1 VSVARTG
8 DVGARRPRTG
18 GGRQPRAPAS
28 PWANP
33 QRGDKLTAI
42 LGLLAKHRKVLADR
56 LQIATSAALARG
68 GPQGIIDAMSG
79 QVRPTPSV
87 EKVVERQEFARPND
101 EGAAA
106 QPDEGAAAKSEEAG
120 AAESEEAAAPESEE
134 AAAAEPP
141 DWERVA
147 AFVLSFEQRQVEGRP
162 ERQLVAQQAE
172 TEAEQEGTSW
182 PTWDPSG
189 LSDWLQ
195 QKLADVGGHDQA
207 APPQGQP
214 ARAERTPETGPG
226 HSPGEAGMRSG
237 RGRLRIRLVTIADT
251 TGRVRVVSDDQ
262 LTAQAVTCT
271 VPGRLEVQVAGAET
285 RRDVQ
290 VALRFARTGQL
301 GWSPHEPTTASADGT
316 AKIELTEVP
325 TGQYEARVLAWTP
338 DASAEHVAVG
348 LGILTIR

>member
-1 VSVARTG
+1 MSVAGTG
-8 DVGARRPRTG
+8 DVGPRRPRTG
-18 GGRQPRAPAS
+18 GGRQPRASAS
-28 PWANP
+28 LQANP
-33 QRGDKLTAI
+33 QPGDKLTSI
-42 LGLLAKHRKVLADR
+42 PGLLAKHRKVLADQ
-56 LQIATSAALARG
+56 LQIATSAALARAD
-68 GPQGIIDAMSG
+68 PQAIIDAMSG
-79 QVRPTPSV
+79 QVRPTPSL
-87 EKVVERQEFARPND
+87 EKVVEWQEVAQRND

-106 QPDEGAAAKSEEAG
+106 QPDEGAAA
-120 AAESEEAAAPESEE
+120 ESEGVAS
-134 AAAAEPP
+134 AEPP

-172 TEAEQEGTSW
+172 TEVEQEGTSW

-189 LSDWLQ
+189 ISGWLQ

-207 APPQGQP
+207 ATPQAQP
-214 ARAERTPETGPG
+214 ARAERRPGTGPG

-237 RGRLRIRLVTIADT
+237 RGRLRIRLATIADT
-251 TGRVRVVSDDQ
+251 TGRVQVVSDDQ

-285 RRDVQ
+285 KRDLQ
-290 VALRFARTGQL
+290 VALHFARTGQP
-301 GWSPHEPTTASADGT
+301 GWSPHEPTTASADGK

-338 DASAEHVAVG
+338 DASAEHAAVG